1 MNRQMP
7 AQDKRPQAY
16 TLPSL
21 SFVFPMYNEIG
32 NIENCVAEALA
43 TGQRLT
49 NDLEI
54 VIVDDASTDGSGVL
68 ADRLA
73 ERHPE
78 LKVIHHAQNR
88 KLGGAL
94 RTGFAAAMKEWV
106 LYIDS
111 DLPIVMDDALGAVP
125 LTQNADMVI
134 GNRQGR
140 AEGLRREVMSWVY
153 NRLIRVLFGLKVH
166 DVNFAFK
173 LFRRAILNHITLQS
187 EGSFID
193 AELLIET
200 RRAGFTIA
208 EIPLQYHERVAGVS
222 TLASSSVVRTILREL
237 LAYRQAVARRP
248 ARRPVPSSRRP
259 ALPPH
264 P

>member
-1 MNRQMP
+1 MSRENQKETNVIRT
-7 AQDKRPQAY
+7 

-32 NIENCVAEALA
+32 NVERCVAEALA
-43 TGQRLT
+43 TGRKIT
-49 NDLEI
+49 SDLEI
-54 VIVDDASTDGSGVL
+54 VLVDDASTDGCGAL
-68 ADRLA
+68 ADQLA

-78 LKVIHHAQNR
+78 VKVMHHPKNR

-94 RTGFAAAMKEWV
+94 RTGFAAATKDWV

-111 DLPIVMDDALGAVP
+111 DLPIEMDDALLAVP
-125 LTQNADMVI
+125 LTANADMVI

-140 AEGLRREVMSWVY
+140 AEGPKREIMSWVY
-153 NRLIRVLFGLKVH
+153 NRLIRVLFGLNVR

-173 LFRRAILNHITLQS
+173 LFRRSILERISLQS

-200 RRAGFTIA
+200 HKAGFRIA
-208 EIPLQYHERVAGVS
+208 ELPLRYFERTAGVS
-222 TLASSSVVRTILREL
+222 TLGSGSVVVKILHEM
-237 LAYRQAVARRP
+237 ADYRRAA
-248 ARRPVPSSRRP
+248 ARRPVRSAPTPPARP
-259 ALPPH
+259 
-264 P
+264 

>member
-1 MNRQMP
+1 MSNSTP
-7 AQDKRPQAY
+7 T
-16 TLPSL
+16 TLTGL

-32 NIENCVAEALA
+32 NIENCVTEALA
-43 TGQRLT
+43 TGRKIT
-49 NDLEI
+49 DNLEI
-54 VIVDDASTDGSGVL
+54 VVVNDASTDGCGEL

-78 LKVIHHAQNR
+78 LKVLHHARNR

-94 RTGFAAAMKEWV
+94 RTGFAAATKDWV

-111 DLPIVMDDALGAVP
+111 DLPIDMDDALRAVP

-140 AEGLRREVMSWVY
+140 AEGIKREVMSFTY
-153 NRLIRVLFGLKVH
+153 NRLIRYLFGLNVR

-173 LFRRAILNHITLQS
+173 MFRRVILDHITLQS

-200 RRAGFTIA
+200 NKAGFKIA
-208 EIPLQYHERVAGVS
+208 ELPIQYHPRVAGVS
-222 TLASSSVVRTILREL
+222 TLASTSVVRTILREL
-237 LAYRQAVARRP
+237 WSYRQAARKRP
-248 ARRPVPSSRRP
+248 AHRRVSSDSRT
-259 ALPPH
+259 ALPRH

>member
-1 MNRQMP
+1 MSRENQKETNVIRT
-7 AQDKRPQAY
+7 

-32 NIENCVAEALA
+32 NVERCVAEALA
-43 TGQRLT
+43 TGRKIT
-49 NDLEI
+49 SDLEI
-54 VIVDDASTDGSGVL
+54 VLVDDASTDGCGAL
-68 ADRLA
+68 ADQLA

-78 LKVIHHAQNR
+78 VKVMHHAKNR

-94 RTGFAAAMKEWV
+94 RTGFAAATKDWV

-111 DLPIVMDDALGAVP
+111 DLPIEMDDALLAVP
-125 LTQNADMVI
+125 LTANADMVI

-140 AEGLRREVMSWVY
+140 AEGPKREIMSWVY
-153 NRLIRVLFGLKVH
+153 NRLIRVLFGLNVR

-173 LFRRAILNHITLQS
+173 LFRRSILERISLQS

-200 RRAGFTIA
+200 HKAGFRIA
-208 EIPLQYHERVAGVS
+208 ELPLRYFERTAGVS
-222 TLASSSVVRTILREL
+222 TLASGSVVVKILHEM
-237 LAYRQAVARRP
+237 ADYRRAA
-248 ARRPVPSSRRP
+248 ALRPVRSAPTPSARP
-259 ALPPH
+259 
-264 P
+264 

>member
-1 MNRQMP
+1 MSNE
-7 AQDKRPQAY
+7 PQQKTTSGEMRA

-32 NIENCVAEALA
+32 NVERCVAEALA
-43 TGQRLT
+43 TGRKIT
-49 NDLEI
+49 TDLEI
-54 VIVDDASTDGSGVL
+54 VLVDDASTDGCGRL
-68 ADRLA
+68 ADELA

-78 LKVIHHAQNR
+78 LKVVHHAQNR

-94 RTGFAAAMKEWV
+94 RTGFTAASKDWI

-111 DLPIVMDDALGAVP
+111 DLPIVMDDALQSIPQTEG
-125 LTQNADMVI
+125 ADMVI

-140 AEGLRREVMSWVY
+140 AEGPKRELMSWIY
-153 NRLIRVLFGLKVH
+153 NRLIRVLFGLNVR

-173 LFRRAILNHITLQS
+173 LFRRSILERISLQS

-200 RRAGFTIA
+200 HRAGFRIA
-208 EIPLQYHERVAGVS
+208 ELPLRYYERTAGVS
-222 TLASSSVVRTILREL
+222 TLASGSVVIKILREM
-237 LAYRQAVARRP
+237 AQYRRAAAQRRARPVSPRP
-248 ARRPVPSSRRP
+248 ANP
-259 ALPPH
+259 
-264 P
+264 

>member
-1 MNRQMP
+1 MSRDNQNQNPKARI
-7 AQDKRPQAY
+7 

-32 NIENCVAEALA
+32 NVERCVAEALA
-43 TGQRLT
+43 TGHKIT
-49 NDLEI
+49 SDLEI
-54 VIVDDASTDGSGVL
+54 VLVDDASTDGCGQL
-68 ADRLA
+68 ADTLA

-78 LKVIHHAQNR
+78 VKVMHHAKNR

-94 RTGFAAAMKEWV
+94 RTGFAAATKDWI

-111 DLPIVMDDALGAVP
+111 DLPIEMDDALLAVP
-125 LTQNADMVI
+125 LTANADMVI

-140 AEGLRREVMSWVY
+140 AEGPKREIMSWVY
-153 NRLIRVLFGLKVH
+153 NRLIRVLFGLNVR

-173 LFRRAILNHITLQS
+173 LFRRAVLEQISLQS

-200 RRAGFTIA
+200 HKAGFRIA
-208 EIPLQYHERVAGVS
+208 ELPLRYFERTAGVS
-222 TLASSSVVRTILREL
+222 TLASGSVVVKILQEM
-237 LAYRQAVARRP
+237 ADYRRAAAHRP
-248 ARRPVPSSRRP
+248 ARPIPTPPARP
-259 ALPPH
+259 
-264 P
+264 

>member
-1 MNRQMP
+1 MSRENQKETNVIR
-7 AQDKRPQAY
+7 A

-32 NIENCVAEALA
+32 NVERCVAEALA
-43 TGQRLT
+43 TGRKIT
-49 NDLEI
+49 SDLEI
-54 VIVDDASTDGSGVL
+54 VLVDDASTDGCGAL
-68 ADRLA
+68 ADELA

-78 LKVIHHAQNR
+78 VKVMHHPKNR

-94 RTGFAAAMKEWV
+94 RTGFAAATKDWV

-111 DLPIVMDDALGAVP
+111 DLPIEMDDALLAVP
-125 LTQNADMVI
+125 LTANADMVI

-140 AEGLRREVMSWVY
+140 AEGPKREIMSWVY
-153 NRLIRVLFGLKVH
+153 NRLIRVLFGLNVR

-173 LFRRAILNHITLQS
+173 LFRRSILERISLQS

-200 RRAGFTIA
+200 HKAGFRIA
-208 EIPLQYHERVAGVS
+208 ELPLRYFERTAGVS
-222 TLASSSVVRTILREL
+222 TLASGSVVVKILHEM
-237 LAYRQAVARRP
+237 ADYRRAAALRPVRSAPAPP
-248 ARRPVPSSRRP
+248 ARP
-259 ALPPH
+259 
-264 P
+264 